1 MLKEEVE
8 KVVLEAL
15 VKGRLMRALQKE
27 YFKTRQQRALEA
39 AKRAEAVL
47 DEALDEAAYAWRT
60 GERRPKQGE
69 LGL

>member
-15 VKGRLMRALQKE
+15 VKGRLMRELQKE
-27 YFKTRQQRALEA
+27 YFKTRSQTALMES
-39 AKRAEAVL
+39 KKAEAEF
-47 DEALDEAAYAWRT
+47 DEALEDAAYALRN
-60 GERRPKQGE
+60 GAQRPKQGE

>member
-15 VKGRLMRALQKE
+15 VNGRLMRELQKE

-39 AKRAEAVL
+39 AKRAEAVF
-47 DEALDEAAYAWRT
+47 DEALDEAAYALRT
-60 GERRPKQGE
+60 GERSPKQGE